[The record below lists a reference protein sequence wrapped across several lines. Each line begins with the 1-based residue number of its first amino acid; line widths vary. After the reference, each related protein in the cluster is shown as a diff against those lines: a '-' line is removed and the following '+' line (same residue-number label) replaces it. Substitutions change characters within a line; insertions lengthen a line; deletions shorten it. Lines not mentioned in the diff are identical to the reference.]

1 MQYLVSDLYFLL
13 LCLNLFSNIKQHE
26 IISGHHFL
34 YLYSGCQKSVNFA
47 HPKHYF
53 YSDFWF
59 LQHRRQSVAT
69 KIVYDVAKTDLFFAV
84 LYVTPSL

>member
-1 MQYLVSDLYFLL
+1 MSFMQYLVSDLYFLL

-59 LQHRRQSVAT
+59 LQHRRQSW
-69 KIVYDVAKTDLFFAV
+69 
-84 LYVTPSL
+84 